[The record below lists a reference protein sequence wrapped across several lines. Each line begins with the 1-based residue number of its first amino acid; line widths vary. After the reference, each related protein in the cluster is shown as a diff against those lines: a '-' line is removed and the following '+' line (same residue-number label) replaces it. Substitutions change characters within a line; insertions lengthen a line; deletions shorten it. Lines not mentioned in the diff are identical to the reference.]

1 MDKEKLYRR
10 LDVIS
15 EKIEELGFDIK
26 EDLYELID
34 QQPEIGEKI
43 LNFKLKKI
51 AYFHDD
57 ENNSYAGFT
66 LEDTQITFYIEL
78 GEDEDGPWYEITAE
92 IINF

>member
-15 EKIEELGFDIK
+15 DKIKEFGFDIK
-26 EDLYELID
+26 EDLYELIS

-43 LNFKLKKI
+43 LNFKLKKV
-51 AYFHDD
+51 AYFNDD
-57 ENNSYAGFT
+57 ENNSYVGFT
-66 LEDTQITFYIEL
+66 LEDTQVTFYVEL